1 MTRPI
6 SPRVGLAAAAVLL
19 LAAGLGGGL
28 LASRWLPAA
37 GAPASDAPEG
47 RRVLYWYDP
56 MVPDQRFDAPGKS
69 PFMDMQLVPRY
80 ADEAGAAPGVRIDP
94 ARLQNLGVRFAT
106 VRRGRLSDDLTAT
119 AVVDFNQRD
128 VAIVQARAAGFVQRV
143 YARAPGDVIAAGA
156 PLVDLL
162 VPDWGGAQVEYL
174 AVRRTGDDRLVQ
186 AARQRLVLLG
196 MPESLIASVER
207 SGRPRTVVVV
217 TSPIGGAIRTLG
229 VRSGMSV
236 PAGATLAEING
247 LSTVWLNAAIP
258 EALAGRL
265 RTGQGV
271 EVTLAAFPGE
281 RFTGRLTALLPEV
294 VGDSRTITGRVELAN
309 RGGRLRPGMFG
320 QIAFGGEADE
330 ALLAP
335 SEAVI
340 RTGTR
345 TLVMLAEPGG
355 RFRPADVRVGR
366 EAGGQTEIL
375 AGLAEGERVVA
386 SGQFLIDSEASLS
399 GVQARPIAAATATAP
414 AQAQPVGVHRT
425 TGRVE
430 ALAPGA
436 VTLSHPPIP
445 SLGWPAMTMAF
456 ALPDAA
462 RPRGLAV
469 GDRVSLE
476 FEMRNGT
483 ATGRRLS
490 RIEAPR

>member
-28 LASRWLPAA
+28 LASRWLPDA
-37 GAPASDAPEG
+37 GAPASDPPEG
-47 RRVLYWYDP
+47 RPVLYWYDP

>member
-1 MTRPI
+1 MTRLI
-6 SPRVGLAAAAVLL
+6 SSRAGLAAAAVLL
-19 LAAGLGGGL
+19 LAVGAGGGL
-28 LASRWLPAA
+28 LASRWLPDAK
-37 GAPASDAPEG
+37 APAAEARADRP
-47 RRVLYWYDP
+47 VLYWYDP

-80 ADEAGAAPGVRIDP
+80 ADEAGTAPGVRIDP
-94 ARLQNLGVRFAT
+94 ARIQSLGVRFAT
-106 VRRGRLSDDLTAT
+106 ARQGQLANDLTAT

-128 VAIVQARAAGFVQRV
+128 VAVVQARAAGFVQRV
-143 YARAPGDVIAAGA
+143 YGRAPGDVIAAGA

-162 VPDWGGAQVEYL
+162 VPDWGGAQTEYL
-174 AVRRTGDDRLVQ
+174 AVRRAGDERLAQ

-196 MPESLIASVER
+196 MPESLIASVEH

-217 TSPIGGAIRTLG
+217 TSPIGGVIRTLG
-229 VRSGMSV
+229 VRSGMSI
-236 PAGATLAEING
+236 PAGATLADING

-294 VGDSRTITGRVELAN
+294 VGESRTITGRVELAN

-320 QIAFGGEADE
+320 QITFGDGAAG
-330 ALLAP
+330 ALVVP

-355 RFRPADVRVGR
+355 RFRPAEIRVGR

-399 GVQARPIAAATATAP
+399 GVQARPITANAANAAAPTDAA
-414 AQAQPVGVHRT
+414 GVHRT

-476 FEMRNGT
+476 FEIRNGA

-490 RIEAPR
+490 RVEAPR

>member
-1 MTRPI
+1 MTRLI
-6 SPRVGLAAAAVLL
+6 SSRAGLAAAAVLL
-19 LAAGLGGGL
+19 LAVGAGGGL
-28 LASRWLPAA
+28 LASRWLPDAK
-37 GAPASDAPEG
+37 APAAEARADRP
-47 RRVLYWYDP
+47 VLYWYDP

-128 VAIVQARAAGFVQRV
+128 VAVVQARAAGFVQRV
-143 YARAPGDVIAAGA
+143 YGRAPGDVIAAGA

-162 VPDWGGAQVEYL
+162 VPDWGGAQTEYL
-174 AVRRTGDDRLVQ
+174 AVRRAGDERLAQ

-196 MPESLIASVER
+196 MPESLIASVEH

-217 TSPIGGAIRTLG
+217 TSPIGGVIRTLG
-229 VRSGMSV
+229 VRSGMSI
-236 PAGATLAEING
+236 PAGATLADING

-320 QIAFGGEADE
+320 QITFGDGAAG
-330 ALLAP
+330 ALVVP

-355 RFRPADVRVGR
+355 RFRPAEIRVGR

-399 GVQARPIAAATATAP
+399 GVQARPITANAANAAAPTDAA
-414 AQAQPVGVHRT
+414 GVHRT

-476 FEMRNGT
+476 FEMRNGK

>member
-294 VGDSRTITGRVELAN
+294 VGDSRTIPGRVELAN